1 MTHNTEQPTLDTEGE
16 SDKCI
21 CPVAIITV
29 TNGEHVSRAQMK
41 EVADM
46 LNASVSLDD
55 GTGGRSIVYGLHRQE
70 CPCAPF
76 TSKGRW

>member
-1 MTHNTEQPTLDTEGE
+1 MSEDK
-16 SDKCI
+16 DKCI
-21 CPVAIITV
+21 CPVIKIKV
-29 TNGEHVSRAQMK
+29 TKGEHVSREQMK

-55 GTGGRSIVYGLHRQE
+55 GDGGHSSVFGLHRQE